1 MCETVEGNT
10 GGKTKAN
17 ILQCCAEPQG
27 CPGAGTRPRPSPV
40 DFHLNMAFASLF
52 HQPLNI

>member
-40 DFHLNMAFASLF
+40 DFHLNMAFVSLF